1 MPDEVAALASGGLDS
16 CVLVAD
22 MAEDAMVTPIYVR
35 KGLAW
40 EDAEHAALSAFVK
53 ALGSPNVRPVT
64 TLSVPVRQVYGRHW
78 SVTGQDVPGYE
89 APDSAVFLP
98 GRNVL
103 LLGLAAVWC
112 STHGVSRIAI
122 GTLGGNPFP
131 DATPSFF
138 ESFASVLSQGL
149 GHRVIVEAPYRGG
162 SKAQLIRTHSH
173 LPLEFSLTC
182 IAPSEGRH
190 CGDCNKCRERREA
203 FAEAGVPDKTPY
215 AKE

>member
-1 MPDEVAALASGGLDS
+1 
-16 CVLVAD
+16 
-22 MAEDAMVTPIYVR
+22 MAEDAVVTPIYVR

-40 EDAEHAALSAFVK
+40 EDAEHAALIAFVR
-53 ALGSPNVRPVT
+53 ALGNPNVKPVT
-64 TLSVPVRQVYGRHW
+64 TLSVPVRQIYGRHW
-78 SVTGQDVPGYE
+78 SVTGQDVPGYY
-89 APDSAVFLP
+89 APDAAVYLP

-103 LLGLAAVWC
+103 LLGLAAVWS

-149 GHRVIVEAPYRGG
+149 GHRVLVEAPYRGG
-162 SKAQLIRTHSH
+162 SKSQLIRTHSH
-173 LPLEFSLTC
+173 LPLELSLTC
-182 IAPSEGRH
+182 VAPSNGKH

-203 FAEAGVPDKTPY
+203 FAEAGVQDKTRY
-215 AKE
+215 VKE

>member
-1 MPDEVAALASGGLDS
+1 
-16 CVLVAD
+16 
-22 MAEDAMVTPIYVR
+22 MAEDAVVTPIYVR

-40 EDAEHAALSAFVK
+40 EDDEHAALIAFVR
-53 ALGSPNVRPVT
+53 ALGNPNVKPVT
-64 TLSVPVRQVYGRHW
+64 TLSVPVRQIYGRHW
-78 SVTGQDVPGYE
+78 SVTGQDVPAYD
-89 APDSAVFLP
+89 APDAAVFIP

-103 LLGLAAVWC
+103 LLGLAAVWS

-149 GHRVIVEAPYRGG
+149 GHRVLVEAPYRGG
-162 SKAQLIRTHSH
+162 SKSQLIRTHSH
-173 LPLEFSLTC
+173 LPLELSLTC
-182 IAPSEGRH
+182 VAPSGGKH

-203 FAEAGVPDKTPY
+203 FAEAGVEDKTSY
-215 AKE
+215 VKD

>member
-1 MPDEVAALASGGLDS
+1 
-16 CVLVAD
+16 
-22 MAEDAMVTPIYVR
+22 MAEDAVVTPIYVR

-40 EDAEHAALSAFVK
+40 EDAEHAALIAFVR
-53 ALGSPNVRPVT
+53 ALGNPNVKPVT
-64 TLSVPVRQVYGRHW
+64 TLSVPVRQIYGRHW
-78 SVTGQDVPGYE
+78 SVTGQDVPSYD
-89 APDSAVFLP
+89 APDAAVYLP

-103 LLGLAAVWC
+103 LLGLAAVWS

-149 GHRVIVEAPYRGG
+149 GHRVLVEAPYRGG
-162 SKAQLIRTHSH
+162 SKSQLIRTHSH
-173 LPLEFSLTC
+173 LPLELSLTC
-182 IAPSEGRH
+182 VAPSNGKH

-203 FAEAGVPDKTPY
+203 FAEAGVQDKTRY
-215 AKE
+215 VKE

>member
-16 CVLVAD
+16 CILVAD
-22 MAEDAMVTPIYVR
+22 MAEDAIVTPIYVR

-40 EDAEHAALSAFVK
+40 EDAEHAALVAFVR

-78 SVTGQDVPGYE
+78 SVTGENVPGYH
-89 APDSAVFLP
+89 APDEAVFIP

-103 LLGLAAVWC
+103 LLGLTAVWC

-138 ESFASVLSQGL
+138 ESYASVLSQGL

-173 LPLEFSLTC
+173 LPLELSLTC
-182 IAPSEGRH
+182 VAPSEGQH
-190 CGDCNKCRERREA
+190 CGDCNKCRERQEA
-203 FAEAGVPDKTPY
+203 FVEAGVPDKTPY

>member
-1 MPDEVAALASGGLDS
+1 
-16 CVLVAD
+16 
-22 MAEDAMVTPIYVR
+22 MAEDAVVTPIYVR
-35 KGLAW
+35 KGLEW
-40 EDAEHAALSAFVK
+40 EDAEHAALIAFVR
-53 ALGSPNVRPVT
+53 ALGNPNVKPVT
-64 TLSVPVRQVYGRHW
+64 TLSVPVRQIYGRHW
-78 SVTGQDVPGYE
+78 SVTGQDVPAYD
-89 APDSAVFLP
+89 APDAAVFIP

-103 LLGLAAVWC
+103 LLGLAAVWS

-149 GHRVIVEAPYRGG
+149 GHRVLVEAPYRGG
-162 SKAQLIRTHSH
+162 SKSQLIRTHSH
-173 LPLEFSLTC
+173 LPLELSLTC
-182 IAPSEGRH
+182 VAPSGGKH

-203 FAEAGVPDKTPY
+203 FAEAGVEDKTRY

>member
-1 MPDEVAALASGGLDS
+1 
-16 CVLVAD
+16 
-22 MAEDAMVTPIYVR
+22 MAEDAVVTPIYVR

-40 EDAEHAALSAFVK
+40 EDAEHAALIAFVR
-53 ALGSPNVRPVT
+53 ALGNPNVKPVT
-64 TLSVPVRQVYGRHW
+64 TLSVPVRQIYGRHW
-78 SVTGQDVPGYE
+78 SVTGQDVPGYD
-89 APDSAVFLP
+89 APDAAVYLP

-103 LLGLAAVWC
+103 LLGLAAVWS

-149 GHRVIVEAPYRGG
+149 GHRVLVEAPYRGG
-162 SKAQLIRTHSH
+162 SKSQLIRTHSH
-173 LPLEFSLTC
+173 LPLELSLTC
-182 IAPSEGRH
+182 VAPSNGKH

-203 FAEAGVPDKTPY
+203 FAEAGVVDKTRY
-215 AKE
+215 VKE